1 MTGQV
6 YKNRGQGGG
15 RGRPLRRS
23 VAELYPVDGCTLGAQ
38 RATMCTGEVC
48 ARCGWNQDEM
58 TRRQKVMRN
67 GGLTPDPETGLNRL
81 VVTKRS
87 AL

>member
-48 ARCGWNQDEM
+48 ARCGWNRDEIAR
-58 TRRQKVMRN
+58 RRQLIEKQ
-67 GGLTPDPETGLNRL
+67 GLTPDPETGLKRL
-81 VVTKRS
+81 VVTRRG
-87 AL
+87 A